1 MRSLF
6 ERLPPRWVA
15 VLERRDPFLARVSGL
30 IHVGA
35 NTGQERE
42 QYARHN
48 LDVVW
53 IEPIPEIFAEL
64 QRNLERFP
72 KQHAFEYLIADED
85 DEEHVFHIANNHGA
99 SSSMLALNLH
109 KEIWPDID
117 YQESIVLKSTTL
129 ASLVKRENLDLNKY
143 QALVMDTQGTELLV
157 LKGASDLLKG
167 FSYIKTEATDFE
179 CYTGCCT
186 VAEIEQFLTRHG
198 FRECRRNKFAFRKGV
213 GACYDILFRRLR

>member
-6 ERLPPRWVA
+6 DRLPPRLVA
-15 VLERRDPFLARVSGL
+15 FLEYRDPFLKRVSGL
-30 IHVGA
+30 IHIGA

-42 QYARHN
+42 QYARHD

-53 IEPIPEIFAEL
+53 IEPIPAVFAEL
-64 QRNLERFP
+64 KRNLEPFP
-72 KQHAFEYLIADED
+72 KQQAFEYLVADKD
-85 DEEHVFHIANNHGA
+85 DEEHVFHIASNHGA

-129 ASLVKRENLDLNKY
+129 ATLVEREGLEMSKY
-143 QALVMDTQGTELLV
+143 QALVVDTQGSELLV

-186 VAEIEQFLTRHG
+186 VAEIEQFLTGHS
-198 FRECRRNKFAFRKGV
+198 FRECRRNKFASRKGV
-213 GACYDILFRRLR
+213 GACYDIVFRRLR